1 MQYTDRDFFYLSNTK
16 SEKKAANKKHQP
28 KTSTKNINLK
38 NQPKYTAFLEE
49 GWGLGKGET
58 SFLVKRSFP
67 LPQEHSSS
75 SIKRVKQLFYAFIQY
90 RVDEIG
96 SGFHHKFKDKHPL
109 VHTRVWDGEAWSVYH
124 FVSEKDN
131 IAVEGA

>member
-1 MQYTDRDFFYLSNTK
+1 MLLALPMRLEVALFSVWIDKYPQEHNQRQTK
-16 SEKKAANKKHQP
+16 YS
-28 KTSTKNINLK
+28 
-38 NQPKYTAFLEE
+38 AFLEE

-75 SIKRVKQLFYAFIQY
+75 SSIKRVKQLFYAFIQY
-90 RVDEIG
+90 RVDEVG
-96 SGFHHKFKDKHPL
+96 SCFHHEFEDELSL

-124 FVSEKDN
+124 FVSEKDD